1 MVKTIEMVQN
11 NGYLLHG
18 FVGLLMSCC
27 SSRQFNPLI
36 IVLTQNVEDVIKLA
50 SQSSL
55 CVSAR

>member
-36 IVLTQNVEDVIKLA
+36 IVLTQNVEDVINWPV
-50 SQSSL
+50 SL
-55 CVSAR
+55 HCVSAR